1 MNIDITALL
10 QALITLLAVV
20 ITGFVIPWVK
30 TKTSIAQQEMIEKLV
45 KQYVLAAEE
54 IFDDEGMG
62 HEKLNYVR
70 NKLNEHGIVYDKD
83 AIEAAVYEYINQCP
97 LAMTAELSTIEDS
110 PELEPT
116 EE

>member
-10 QALITLLAVV
+10 QALITLAAVV

-54 IFDDEGMG
+54 IFDEEGMG
-62 HEKLNYVR
+62 KEKLDYVKH
-70 NKLNEHGIVYDKD
+70 KLDEHGITYDKD

-97 LAMTAELSTIEDS
+97 LSMTTELPLISEG
-110 PELEPT
+110 ELEPT